1 MKNINLFKFKDTSE
15 FWAFLGARGYKL
27 EDVVGF
33 SFAGKRQCKGN
44 VLKLYNVRFN
54 DGEYEYFKVII
65 FKDFNEYK
73 QTLLGFGGDKLL
85 RWFEDSELREIKENL

>member
-15 FWAFLGARGYKL
+15 FWAFLGAHGYKL

-65 FKDFNEYK
+65 LKILMNINKRFWVLVATNY
-73 QTLLGFGGDKLL
+73 
-85 RWFEDSELREIKENL
+85 